1 MPSLDNKAET
11 ISEVL
16 DWQVNMLVR
25 ESILQ
30 NVSVNKKV
38 KITNIMIQDA
48 KANALATIEKLLL
61 EAVIGENEEYTIVSH
76 EYNTDNGAVKQT
88 IGDGEQEWKD
98 PRNELRAEQRTT
110 LKVVLYGEDE

>member
-61 EAVIGENEEYTIVSH
+61 EAVEETLIDFGVGVTKNLGFPSDPEHFYDRTKGNRELVS
-76 EYNTDNGAVKQT
+76 EAV
-88 IGDGEQEWKD
+88 
-98 PRNELRAEQRTT
+98 TT
-110 LKVVLYGEDE
+110 LKVVLYGEKK